1 MNIAITTIESFWSYH
16 QHPCIFKYHHDHH
29 ITNLNSDISEPAPSK
44 HLPQASLASWS
55 KLPLLGS
62 IASRTQE
69 EPMIRGEFKS
79 SSEEAA
85 KLMMLESRR
94 KVRWNSILML
104 KSPLNKTGPIKA
116 NQPLIYSQSTWQSC
130 KIYSSANIIFYF
142 VIFYTLRFLHF
153 TPAAQLVLVTNIY
166 VSTMADMSEN
176 DTCTLK
182 GFLKTY
188 LLGGQMVYIY

>member
-1 MNIAITTIESFWSYH
+1 MNIAITTIQSFWSYH

-142 VIFYTLRFLHF
+142 CNFLHVEVFTFYTCS
-153 TPAAQLVLVTNIY
+153 VTG
-166 VSTMADMSEN
+166 VGD
-176 DTCTLK
+176 K
-182 GFLKTY
+182 
-188 LLGGQMVYIY
+188 YI

>member
-1 MNIAITTIESFWSYH
+1 MNIYSNNKYSKLLVLHIINILAFSNTTITII
-16 QHPCIFKYHHDHH
+16 C

-44 HLPQASLASWS
+44 HLPQASLASGS

-85 KLMMLESRR
+85 KLVMLESRR

-104 KSPLNKTGPIKA
+104 KSTLNKTGPLKA
-116 NQPLIYSQSTWQSC
+116 GQPLIYSQST
-130 KIYSSANIIFYF
+130 
-142 VIFYTLRFLHF
+142 
-153 TPAAQLVLVTNIY
+153 
-166 VSTMADMSEN
+166 
-176 DTCTLK
+176 
-182 GFLKTY
+182 
-188 LLGGQMVYIY
+188 